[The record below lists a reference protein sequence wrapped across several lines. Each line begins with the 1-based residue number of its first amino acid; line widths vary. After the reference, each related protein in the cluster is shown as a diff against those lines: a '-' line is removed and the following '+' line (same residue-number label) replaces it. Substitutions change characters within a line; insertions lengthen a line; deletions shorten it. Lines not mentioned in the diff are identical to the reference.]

1 MNPLLTT
8 KQETFR
14 AGTDNL
20 EFFRERLLK
29 MNNGA
34 LMFCTRGEAIITID
48 LRKYHIVPNTH
59 ITLLPSSIISLTSAS
74 KDFLVDFFA
83 YSETMF
89 KTACFRL
96 EPPFIKKIVKSIKR
110 RKRNRVNTHYFL
122 IRNKINDFRF
132 R

>member
-74 KDFLVDFFA
+74 KDFLWT
-83 YSETMF
+83 SLPIPRQ
-89 KTACFRL
+89 C
-96 EPPFIKKIVKSIKR
+96 SR
-110 RKRNRVNTHYFL
+110 RHASV
-122 IRNKINDFRF
+122 
-132 R
+132 

>member
-48 LRKYHIVPNTH
+48 LRKYPYFFW
-59 ITLLPSSIISLTSAS
+59 SIISRSAT
-74 KDFLVDFFA
+74 FFW
-83 YSETMF
+83 
-89 KTACFRL
+89 
-96 EPPFIKKIVKSIKR
+96 P
-110 RKRNRVNTHYFL
+110 
-122 IRNKINDFRF
+122 
-132 R
+132 

>member
-34 LMFCTRGEAIITID
+34 LMFLSLIHISEPTR
-48 LRKYHIVPNTH
+48 H
-59 ITLLPSSIISLTSAS
+59 
-74 KDFLVDFFA
+74 
-83 YSETMF
+83 
-89 KTACFRL
+89 
-96 EPPFIKKIVKSIKR
+96 
-110 RKRNRVNTHYFL
+110 
-122 IRNKINDFRF
+122 
-132 R
+132 

>member
-14 AGTDNL
+14 AGTDKL

-34 LMFCTRGEAIITID
+34 LMFCTRGEANITID

-59 ITLLPSSIISLTSAS
+59 ITLPTDYSDYSL
-74 KDFLVDFFA
+74 FNP
-83 YSETMF
+83 
-89 KTACFRL
+89 TAFTQRDRFYKRV
-96 EPPFIKKIVKSIKR
+96 PFISPSNLISVKKVTAGGDCGFSPS
-110 RKRNRVNTHYFL
+110 L
-122 IRNKINDFRF
+122 S
-132 R
+132 

>member
-48 LRKYHIVPNTH
+48 LKNIILYPIRTLRCFQVPLFH
-59 ITLLPSSIISLTSAS
+59 
-74 KDFLVDFFA
+74 
-83 YSETMF
+83 
-89 KTACFRL
+89 
-96 EPPFIKKIVKSIKR
+96 
-110 RKRNRVNTHYFL
+110 
-122 IRNKINDFRF
+122 
-132 R
+132 

>member
-74 KDFLVDFFA
+74 KISWWTSLPIPRQC
-83 YSETMF
+83 S
-89 KTACFRL
+89 
-96 EPPFIKKIVKSIKR
+96 R
-110 RKRNRVNTHYFL
+110 RHASV
-122 IRNKINDFRF
+122 
-132 R
+132 

>member
-14 AGTDNL
+14 AGTDKL

-34 LMFCTRGEAIITID
+34 LMFCTRGEANITID

-96 EPPFIKKIVKSIKR
+96 EPPFIHFIKPKFRSIL
-110 RKRNRVNTHYFL
+110 V
-122 IRNKINDFRF
+122 
-132 R
+132 